1 MELTLEDVKS
11 FDRPNLELL
20 DSIAE
25 QFFLKN
31 KEQFLSMYSQLP
43 VKDKFYLIGAIMDGC
58 LNLKSYRRVLV
69 PELTQDIKTYVELSS
84 VRVEKGGYANDIIDN
99 INDVT
104 DGPIFTKFACDM
116 IDKRTEALKR
126 LK

>member
-1 MELTLEDVKS
+1 MELTIEDVKS
-11 FDRPNLELL
+11 FDKPNLELL
-20 DSIAE
+20 DSVAE

-31 KEQFLSMYSQLP
+31 KEQFLSMYNQLS

-58 LNLKSYRRVLV
+58 PNIKPYRKVLA
-69 PELTQDIKTYVELSS
+69 PELAQDIKTYVKLSN
-84 VRVEKGGYANDIIDN
+84 VRVENGGYGNDVIDN

-116 IDKRTEALKR
+116 IAKRTEALKR